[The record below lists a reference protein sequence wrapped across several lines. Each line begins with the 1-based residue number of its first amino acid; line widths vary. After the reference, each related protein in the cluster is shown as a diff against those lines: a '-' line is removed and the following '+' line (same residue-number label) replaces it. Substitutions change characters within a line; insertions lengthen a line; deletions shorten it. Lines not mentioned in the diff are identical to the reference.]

1 VNRRAR
7 ALAVLAALAALPSAL
22 GAADAPPSAVA
33 AERAETV
40 VNDPPLPPLPYVFT
54 TRPGRFEIA
63 STSDTAARAAVVMA
77 EELWRTLATPLQ
89 LPADGFPSSI
99 AVTLFPAAQ
108 WPGDTPFR
116 TYAEPAGRVTAR
128 VRWSADEAGQA
139 ALRRALAQALL
150 MRRATAARG
159 LVPGLAVP
167 YWLEN
172 AAVAWSLTSERPGA
186 LDRWQRESARA
197 TPPPLATVLAQRRG
211 VPLPRDGEL
220 AALWLFAHLQSESG
234 PEQRWPRYLAAM
246 LGGADPEEALGRLYG
261 EFFPDN
267 AARELWWQ
275 VGWHARL
282 RQSAQAT
289 DTTAE
294 TRAWL
299 AERAAWLGR
308 QTKDGPDTPLA
319 LDEVF
324 AARAVPWVAEEL
336 ARRLLQ
342 LRAGLPTA
350 HPFYRNAALSLGRA
364 YEAALAADRRAFAQA
379 QADLARDIAD
389 GRELEQAA
397 TAALDELESKP
408 N

>member
-1 VNRRAR
+1 MAM
-7 ALAVLAALAALPSAL
+7 LAALAALASVL
-22 GAADAPPSAVA
+22 GAAEAPPPATA
-33 AERAETV
+33 PERAEAAAA
-40 VNDPPLPPLPYVFT
+40 DPPLPPLPYVFT

-63 STSDTAARAAVVMA
+63 SASDTAVRSAVVMA
-77 EELWRTLATPLQ
+77 EELWRTLAAPLL
-89 LPADGFPSSI
+89 LPTEGFPSSI
-99 AVTLFPAAQ
+99 AVTLFSPTQ
-108 WPGDTPFR
+108 WSGDTPFR
-116 TYAEPAGRVTAR
+116 TYAEPAGRVSVR

-186 LDRWQRESARA
+186 LDRWQRESVRA
-197 TPPPLATVLAQRRG
+197 TPPPLAAVLAQRRG
-211 VPLPRDGEL
+211 SPVSREGEL
-220 AALWLFAHLQSESG
+220 AALWLFAHLQSESS
-234 PEQRWPRYLAAM
+234 PVEQRWPRYLAAV
-246 LGGADPEEALGRLYG
+246 LGGADPAETLGQFYG
-261 EFFPDN
+261 DFFPDA

-282 RQSAQAT
+282 RQSAQAA
-289 DTTAE
+289 DTATE

-299 AERAAWLGR
+299 AERAAWTGR
-308 QTKDGPDTPLA
+308 RVKDGADTALA
-319 LDEVF
+319 PDEVF
-324 AARAVPWVAEEL
+324 AARSTPWIAEEL

-350 HPFYRNAALSLGRA
+350 HPFYRNAALSLGRT
-364 YEAALAADRRAFAQA
+364 YETALAGDRRAFAQA
-379 QADLARDIAD
+379 QADLIRDIAD
-389 GRELEQAA
+389 GRELEQAT

-408 N
+408 